1 MDIKAAQSKNAG
13 SEVNNMDMGKFYFLN
28 NKFEEAV
35 EMFNK
40 VIETNPLN
48 AEAYYNIGLIKE
60 SSNDIE
66 EAKRMYQQALNINK
80 DYAIAQEKL
89 NNLMGID
96 KDE

>member
-1 MDIKAAQSKNAG
+1 MDIKAAQSRNAE

-40 VIETNPLN
+40 VIEANPLN
-48 AEAYYNIGLIKE
+48 SEAYYNIGLIKE